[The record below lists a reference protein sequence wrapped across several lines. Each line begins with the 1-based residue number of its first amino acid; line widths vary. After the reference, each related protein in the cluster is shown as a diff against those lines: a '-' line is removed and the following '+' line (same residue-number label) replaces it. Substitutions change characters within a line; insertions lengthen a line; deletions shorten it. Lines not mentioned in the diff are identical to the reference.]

1 MRRGLFI
8 FMAWIC
14 VVGIQAQSDFSFILN
29 KEGKIIVLPKN
40 KTYEL
45 NIPKASYKTFTPAG
59 TRDIDIKLREFT
71 PDIPHTSLQER
82 PMDMQISSA
91 AYQPFFNVYTPM
103 LREVSPMALDFNET
117 YMKRLNESF
126 DLIANGV
133 QYTWPGVGGM
143 TIMNGGISWHSG
155 NWSLYGGGF
164 GGRFFSPFNPS
175 PGITA
180 GANVQVEYQPT
191 DWLKL
196 KGWGQYA
203 YYAGEYN
210 NPHMLRNPFFYHTQ
224 VGGSMEFKV
233 TDNFWMGAGI
243 NYEYNPVRRKME
255 PQFLVYPVFRSG
267 RFKIGM

>member
-180 GANVQVEYQPT
+180 GANVQTERLGTIRLLRRRVQQPP
-191 DWLKL
+191 
-196 KGWGQYA
+196 YA
-203 YYAGEYN
+203 QQ
-210 NPHMLRNPFFYHTQ
+210 PF
-224 VGGSMEFKV
+224 SL
-233 TDNFWMGAGI
+233 
-243 NYEYNPVRRKME
+243 P
-255 PQFLVYPVFRSG
+255 YPSG
-267 RFKIGM
+267 RLNGVQGY

>member
-1 MRRGLFI
+1 
-8 FMAWIC
+8 
-14 VVGIQAQSDFSFILN
+14 
-29 KEGKIIVLPKN
+29 
-40 KTYEL
+40 
-45 NIPKASYKTFTPAG
+45 
-59 TRDIDIKLREFT
+59 
-71 PDIPHTSLQER
+71 
-82 PMDMQISSA
+82 
-91 AYQPFFNVYTPM
+91 M

-196 KGWGQYA
+196 KGWDNTLITPTSTTTPYA
-203 YYAGEYN
+203 QQ
-210 NPHMLRNPFFYHTQ
+210 PF
-224 VGGSMEFKV
+224 SL
-233 TDNFWMGAGI
+233 
-243 NYEYNPVRRKME
+243 P
-255 PQFLVYPVFRSG
+255 YPSG
-267 RFKIGM
+267 RLNGVQGY

>member
-203 YYAGEYN
+203 YYADEYN
-210 NPHMLRNPFFYHTQ
+210 NPHMAQQPF
-224 VGGSMEFKV
+224 SL
-233 TDNFWMGAGI
+233 
-243 NYEYNPVRRKME
+243 P
-255 PQFLVYPVFRSG
+255 YPSG
-267 RFKIGM
+267 RLNGVQGY

>member
-14 VVGIQAQSDFSFILN
+14 VVGIHAQSDFSFILN

-133 QYTWPGVGGM
+133 QYTCL
-143 TIMNGGISWHSG
+143 
-155 NWSLYGGGF
+155 LYT
-164 GGRFFSPFNPS
+164 SPS
-175 PGITA
+175 PR
-180 GANVQVEYQPT
+180 
-191 DWLKL
+191 D
-196 KGWGQYA
+196 
-203 YYAGEYN
+203 
-210 NPHMLRNPFFYHTQ
+210 
-224 VGGSMEFKV
+224 
-233 TDNFWMGAGI
+233 
-243 NYEYNPVRRKME
+243 
-255 PQFLVYPVFRSG
+255 
-267 RFKIGM
+267 

>member
-91 AYQPFFNVYTPM
+91 AYQPFFNVYTPVHD
-103 LREVSPMALDFNET
+103 RHASDS
-117 YMKRLNESF
+117 RS
-126 DLIANGV
+126 LI
-133 QYTWPGVGGM
+133 
-143 TIMNGGISWHSG
+143 
-155 NWSLYGGGF
+155 
-164 GGRFFSPFNPS
+164 
-175 PGITA
+175 
-180 GANVQVEYQPT
+180 
-191 DWLKL
+191 
-196 KGWGQYA
+196 
-203 YYAGEYN
+203 
-210 NPHMLRNPFFYHTQ
+210 
-224 VGGSMEFKV
+224 
-233 TDNFWMGAGI
+233 
-243 NYEYNPVRRKME
+243 
-255 PQFLVYPVFRSG
+255 
-267 RFKIGM
+267 